1 MEHTLNTL
9 KLIQVYCR
17 IRLKMNITFEIR
29 ISKDQEDPLD
39 LFNVALM
46 VVDI

>member
-1 MEHTLNTL
+1 MEHTLGL
-9 KLIQVYCR
+9 KLIQAYCR
-17 IRLKMNITFEIR
+17 IRLKMNIKFEIR

-39 LFNVALM
+39 LFNVTLM

>member
-1 MEHTLNTL
+1 MEHTLGL

-17 IRLKMNITFEIR
+17 IRLKMNIAFGIR
-29 ISKDQEDPLD
+29 ISKDQEHPLD

-46 VVDI
+46 VVNI